1 MLLGL
6 GSGMGF
12 IYWKMKMGSEDSVFI
27 GGRSNNKDFF
37 NDIGIRTGVKIKTM
51 ATASEKKAE
60 TVLLEK
66 LSKEEPVMLFGDMG
80 FLPWFSFP
88 QEYHFGGHTFVA
100 CGYDGKETVLCSDM
114 EPKTSGLKKGFYHP
128 VTRKQLCLARGSK
141 FKPFPPQ
148 NTWFEFDFTSFH
160 KPGPDDI
167 YSSIRQTIDSQM
179 NPPIRNIGIKG
190 IKFASK
196 ELLKWPEYFND
207 HALRM
212 NLFNLYIFVE
222 VGGTGGGCF
231 RYMYSRFLKESAAIT
246 GNKKLLSPAEK
257 LNRSGKQFSGAGLLF
272 KESLKAKDLN
282 ERIKKAGNIF
292 DTIYE
297 VEAEAWSEL
306 SAAV

>member
-1 MLLGL
+1 
-6 GSGMGF
+6 
-12 IYWKMKMGSEDSVFI
+12 
-27 GGRSNNKDFF
+27 
-37 NDIGIRTGVKIKTM
+37 
-51 ATASEKKAE
+51 
-60 TVLLEK
+60 
-66 LSKEEPVMLFGDMG
+66 
-80 FLPWFSFP
+80 
-88 QEYHFGGHTFVA
+88 
-100 CGYDGKETVLCSDM
+100 
-114 EPKTSGLKKGFYHP
+114 
-128 VTRKQLCLARGSK
+128 
-141 FKPFPPQ
+141 
-148 NTWFEFDFTSFH
+148 
-160 KPGPDDI
+160 
-167 YSSIRQTIDSQM
+167 M